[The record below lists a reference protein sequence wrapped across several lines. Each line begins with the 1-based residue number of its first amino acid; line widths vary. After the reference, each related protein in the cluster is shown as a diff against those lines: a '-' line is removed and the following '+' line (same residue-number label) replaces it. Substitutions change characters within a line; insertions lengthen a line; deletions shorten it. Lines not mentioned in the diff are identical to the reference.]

1 MKPTNL
7 IFVYNANS
15 GPVNAMLD
23 SLHKTFFPKTYHC
36 KLCLVTYG
44 SVAMRGE
51 WRKFVQNLGIPVKFL
66 HRDELSRK
74 YKREDIELPV
84 VLTENGKEVELV
96 IASSE
101 LNSVQDLAGMI
112 KLVEK
117 HLE

>member
-23 SLHKTFFPKTYHC
+23 SIHKTFFPKTYHC

-51 WRKFVQNLGIPVKFL
+51 WRKFVHKLDIPVSFL
-66 HRDELSRK
+66 HRDELRRK
-74 YKREDIELPV
+74 YKREDIDLPV
-84 VLTENGKEVELV
+84 VLTANGKEVELV
-96 IASSE
+96 ISSTE
-101 LNSVQDLAGMI
+101 LNKVNDLDEMI
-112 KLVEK
+112 KLVED
-117 HLE
+117 HLA